1 MVIDVYGWREKEEKC
16 EKERR
21 GKGLVVLSCL
31 SCAARKRGFNLFREI
46 NLISFNVLFIYFR
59 SLFIR
64 VSLKKKKKIVHHELL
79 TCGVVQ
85 VDFCASCA
93 VCFLEMSFLPTDIS
107 FFFYEQ
113 LRTTFHIL
121 NPFI

>member
-21 GKGLVVLSCL
+21 GKGLVVLSC
-31 SCAARKRGFNLFREI
+31 AVRKRGFNLFREI

-59 SLFIR
+59 FLFIG
-64 VSLKKKKKIVHHELL
+64 VSLKIKKIVHHELL

-85 VDFCASCA
+85 VQVDFYASCA
-93 VCFLEMSFLPTDIS
+93 VCFHEMSFLPFDIRF
-107 FFFYEQ
+107 FFFY
-113 LRTTFHIL
+113 
-121 NPFI
+121 